1 MYTTNHACPARI
13 WAGLL
18 GKWKTVEIPYVSAS
32 AHLGQ
37 RKRLAQKETVR
48 RDPSKTIGKT
58 SKITVSAGLER
69 KRLTA
74 GADGAAW
81 DCHGSSSGNLETPW
95 ENEGSH

>member
-1 MYTTNHACPARI
+1 MPQAHLS
-13 WAGLL
+13 GLL
-18 GKWKTVEIPYVSAS
+18 EKRKTVEIPYVTAS

-37 RKRLAQKETVR
+37 GKRLTGKETV
-48 RDPSKTIGKT
+48 SQEAFKNVGKT
-58 SKITVSAGLER
+58 NEDSPPRWPGR

-81 DCHGSSSGNLETPW
+81 DCHGSSSGNLENPW